1 MVAVVSH
8 EIKNPLMIMR
18 ASAERLEKSG
28 LKEAHFI
35 IEETDRL
42 NNIVTGYLD
51 FASGKRTL
59 SLERVDLKKM
69 LSSIT
74 EQFIP
79 RLAREGVV
87 LSSVGPTSAVPAT
100 ADPVALRQVI
110 INLILNGAEASKR
123 MRNACVNVSCAMGSS
138 QPMIEVKDNG
148 KGMSAGEQKSI
159 FEPFYTT
166 KTTGSGLGLFLS
178 RSLVRQMGGEIT
190 LESKKGGPTLFRVT
204 LPPADKV

>member
-1 MVAVVSH
+1 AQ
-8 EIKNPLMIMR
+8 
-18 ASAERLEKSG
+18 
-28 LKEAHFI
+28 FI

-59 SLERVDLKKM
+59 NLRKVDLKKM

-79 RLAREGVV
+79 RLAREGVI
-87 LSSVGPTSAVPAT
+87 LASVGPVTQVPAT

-110 INLILNGAEASKR
+110 INLILNAAEASRGMK
-123 MRNACVNVSCAMGSS
+123 NACVNVSCAVGSS
-138 QPMIEVKDNG
+138 QPTIEVKDNG
-148 KGMSAGEQKSI
+148 RGMSAREQKSI

-178 RSLVRQMGGEIT
+178 RNLVRQMGGEIE